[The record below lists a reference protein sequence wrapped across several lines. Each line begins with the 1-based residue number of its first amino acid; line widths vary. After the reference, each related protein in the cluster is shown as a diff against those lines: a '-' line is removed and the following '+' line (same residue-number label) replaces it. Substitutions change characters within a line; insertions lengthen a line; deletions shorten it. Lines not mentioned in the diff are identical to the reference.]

1 MFFPNTEEREDHDMN
16 TTKAMA
22 LCAIAAIGATVYA
35 GTYTWTGAANDGLW
49 FTAGNWNL
57 DGAAAVTSPGNSPA
71 DDVVISGSGVTVS
84 YNPGGDWIP
93 TGSTTV
99 SGGALLTQITGGAW
113 PLIRGDFL
121 LDGGNY
127 DTGSAGAFRL
137 GATMTI
143 RNGGT
148 FTLRTGQQN
157 DGDAGRIVLDNG
169 GTIERT
175 GEWPGT
181 IPVTFQGGEMTVAG
195 VYTSNDYDLYEGGA
209 ITATGEFHP
218 HDGLTIDGTV
228 ITCSLYAPQG
238 ADRVVSFASGGL
250 VCTSSN
256 HDGYY
261 QNAGVYI
268 DIPVNSTATFTMPVA
283 AANVYTAYFANGKF
297 RYNGETVAQAD
308 FDDLFTVEVV
318 DAEHSRFFLA
328 NAVASFTLS
337 APTATYVTSS
347 SATLSTTL
355 RNVGEGAGLVVFSYA
370 TNAAGIDLANGGSLG
385 AAAIAG
391 TAFSTNLTGLVA
403 DTLYYFAFGVVTG
416 NVVVAQTEVKTF
428 FASDYSAI
436 FLGEAGDG
444 LAATAG
450 NWSSGSVPTDSDT
463 ILIKTNCTW
472 LPGNLNLVNWNV
484 TVDGASL
491 TVNGEVNQTA
501 ARTIRNG
508 ALSASVFVGS
518 GNAIEVR
525 GSDITATT
533 TDRWNAVP
541 RGFYATAP
549 FFNFHSGAP
558 CSYTYTYDPA
568 SDAPDAEAEFTALF
582 TNGRILVDGAVLT
595 DASRVVITTNTT
607 DHTMTATLLASVVTA
622 SFDDAA
628 SAVVNGLSATLSV
641 TVEVGG
647 GHALYALVGDDPA
660 NLTATLVAAKA
671 ADAMTYTFSATGT
684 EGALT
689 YYQFRLGDGAD
700 AIYDSLAPQSFF
712 ATANG
717 NVWLGTVSTLASVP
731 ANWSK
736 GVVPGASDA
745 VYVVREKAQH
755 DLEWNVADAT
765 VASWKQIGD
774 VSVTFQCTPS
784 NLLSIAGNATL
795 DGGTWT
801 HTGPAANPSTM
812 INVAIGGNLTVGADA
827 SIQAG
832 RGSDSSSS
840 RSRGFARGNGPGC
853 RRDAGGSYA
862 GDGGHPSNTVT
873 FVSYG
878 SILDPLSYGSGGW
891 GDSELYAGGGIV
903 KLAVGGTLTV
913 NGLVCSRGFGW
924 PLDQENTIGG
934 AGSGGSVNIT
944 ADALAGTGSID
955 ANGGNNGLL
964 GPGSGGRV
972 KVALTGANASFST
985 FNGTISAYGGSM
997 QNANQTAL
1005 HDISP
1010 AAAGTVCLVAPR
1022 AKPLVLVDNV
1032 WRYGDTVTD
1041 WRVAEAADAV
1051 PSATHLPAMQDTDR
1065 SLVQTQWQLAGNG
1078 AIRLTANARIDSL
1091 SIASTNG
1098 TQCVYTDGRTL
1109 SAKELIVGN
1118 TRKSTGRYT
1127 ASDLPGVIVGS
1138 GSIVVEGHHTVIIL
1152 Q

>member
-1 MFFPNTEEREDHDMN
+1 MKKTL
-16 TTKAMA
+16 AMA
-22 LCAIAAIGATVYA
+22 LSALTALGTAAYA
-35 GTYTWTGAANDGLW
+35 GTYTWTGSANDGLW

-57 DGAAAVTSPGNSPA
+57 DGAAAATSPGNGPS
-71 DDVVISGSGVTVS
+71 DDVVISGSGVAVT
-84 YNPGGDWIP
+84 YQPGGDWVP
-93 TGSTTV
+93 TGSTTI
-99 SGGALLTQITGGAW
+99 SGGASLTQADGAAW

-121 LDGGNY
+121 LDGGSY

-137 GATMTI
+137 ASTMTI
-143 RNGGT
+143 QNGGV

-157 DGDAGRIVLDNG
+157 IDDAGRIVLAAG

-175 GEWPGT
+175 GEWQGN
-181 IPVTFQGGEMTVAG
+181 IPVTFQGGEMRVAG
-195 VYTSNDYDLYEGGA
+195 VYTSHDDDLYVGGA

-238 ADRVVSFASGGL
+238 ADRVVAFASGGL
-250 VCTSSN
+250 VCTSSSF
-256 HDGYY
+256 DGYY

-268 DIPVNSTATFTMPVA
+268 DVPVNSTATFTMPVA

-297 RYNGETVAQAD
+297 RYNGETVSQAD
-308 FDDLFTVEVV
+308 FEELFSVEAV
-318 DAEHSRFFLA
+318 DESHTRFALA
-328 NAVASFTLS
+328 NAAPVYVLS
-337 APTATYVTSS
+337 APTAAYVTSS

-355 RNVGEGAGLVVFSYA
+355 RKVGVGAGTVVFSYA
-370 TNAAGIDLANGGSLG
+370 TSANAIDLANGGSLG
-385 AAAIAG
+385 AAAVEG
-391 TAFSTNLTGLVA
+391 SVFSTNLTGLVA
-403 DTLYYFAFGVVTG
+403 DTLYHYAFGVVTG

-472 LPGNLNLVNWNV
+472 LPGNLNLANWNV

-491 TVNGEVNQTA
+491 TVNGEVNPTA

-508 ALSASVFVGS
+508 ALSATVFVGS

-533 TDRWNAVP
+533 TGRWNDVP
-541 RGFYATAP
+541 RGFYAAAP

-558 CSYTYTYDPA
+558 CSYTYAYNPEG
-568 SDAPDAEAEFTALF
+568 DAPDAAAEFTALF
-582 TNGRILVDGAVLT
+582 TNGRILVDGAVLA
-595 DASRVVITTNTT
+595 DASRVTITTNTT
-607 DHTMTATLLASVVTA
+607 DHTMTVTLLASAVTA
-622 SFDDAA
+622 SFEDIA
-628 SAVVNGLSATLSV
+628 SATVNGLAATLSV

-660 NLTATLVAAKA
+660 NLTATLVAAEA
-671 ADAMTYTFSATGT
+671 ADATTYTFAATGA

-700 AIYDSLAPQSFF
+700 AIYDSLMPQSFF

-717 NVWLGTVSTLASVP
+717 NVWLGTVSALASVP

-745 VYVVREKAQH
+745 VYVVKEKALH
-755 DLEWNVADAT
+755 DLEWNVVDAT

-774 VSVTFQCTPS
+774 VAVTFQCTPS

-812 INVAIGGNLTVGADA
+812 INVAIGGDLTVGADA

-832 RGSDSSSS
+832 RGSDAASL
-840 RSRGFARGNGPGC
+840 RSRGFSRGNGPGYK
-853 RRDAGGSYA
+853 RDAGGSYA
-862 GDGGHPSNTVT
+862 GDGGHPSNVVS

-924 PLDQENTIGG
+924 PLAQENTIGG
-934 AGSGGSVNIT
+934 SGSGGSVNIT
-944 ADALAGTGSID
+944 ASTLAGTGSID

-972 KVALTGANASFST
+972 KVALTGVNATFANFG
-985 FNGTISAYGGSM
+985 GTITAYGGSM
-997 QNANQTAL
+997 QDAAQAAL
-1005 HDISP
+1005 HDVSP
-1010 AAAGTVCLVAPR
+1010 AAAGTVCLVAPG

-1032 WRYGDTVTD
+1032 WRYGNAAAA

-1091 SIASTNG
+1091 SFDNGNG
-1098 TQCVYTDGRTL
+1098 TQCVYTDGHTL
-1109 SAKELIVGN
+1109 SVKELVVGN
-1118 TRKSTGRYT
+1118 ARKSTGTYT

-1138 GSIVVEGHHTVIIL
+1138 GSIVVQGQHTVVIL
-1152 Q
+1152 R

>member
-1 MFFPNTEEREDHDMN
+1 MKKSLVT
-16 TTKAMA
+16 A

-57 DGAAAVTSPGNSPA
+57 DGAAATTSPGNAPA
-71 DDVVISGSGVTVS
+71 DDVMISGSGVTVS
-84 YNPGGDWIP
+84 YNPGGDWVP
-93 TGSTTV
+93 TGSTTI
-99 SGGALLTQITGGAW
+99 SGGASLTQITGEAW

-121 LDGGNY
+121 LDGGSY
-127 DTGSAGAFRL
+127 DTGSAGTFRL
-137 GATMTI
+137 GSTMTI
-143 RNGGT
+143 RNGGV
-148 FTLRTGQQN
+148 FTLRCGQQN
-157 DGDAGRIVLDNG
+157 VDDAGEIVLDNG
-169 GTIERT
+169 GTITRT
-175 GEWPGT
+175 GAWPGT
-181 IPVTFQGGEMTVAG
+181 IPVTFSGGAMTVEG
-195 VYTSNDYDLYEGGA
+195 VYTSNSGDAYDGGS

-218 HDGLTIDGTV
+218 VDGLIIDGTA

-238 ADRVVSFASGGL
+238 ADIVVSFVSGSL
-250 VCTSSN
+250 TCTGTGF
-256 HDGYY
+256 DGYY

-297 RYNGETVAQAD
+297 RYNGETVSQAD
-308 FDDLFTVEVV
+308 FEDLFTVELV
-318 DAEHSRFFLA
+318 DADHSRFFLA
-328 NAVASFTLS
+328 NAVAAFALS
-337 APTATYVTSS
+337 APTAANVTSS
-347 SATLSTTL
+347 SAILSTTL
-355 RNVGEGAGLVVFSYA
+355 RKIGEGAGTVVFSYG
-370 TNAAGIDLANGGSLG
+370 TSGNAIDLANGASLG
-385 AAAIAG
+385 AAAVEG
-391 TAFSTNLTGLVA
+391 SVFTTNLTGLVA
-403 DTLYYFAFGVVTG
+403 DTLYYYAFGVVTG
-416 NVVVAQTEVKTF
+416 NVVVAQTEAKTF

-450 NWSSGSVPTDSDT
+450 NWSLGVVPTSSDT

-472 LPGNLNLVNWNV
+472 FPGNLNLVEWNV
-484 TVDGASL
+484 SVDGAALAVS
-491 TVNGEVNQTA
+491 GEINQTA

-508 ALSASVFVGS
+508 TLSATVFVGS

-558 CSYTYTYDPA
+558 CSYTYTYDP
-568 SDAPDAEAEFTALF
+568 SGDAPDANDEFAALF
-582 TNGRILVDGAVLT
+582 TQGRILVDGAVLT

-607 DHTMTATLLASVVTA
+607 DHTMTATLLASAVTA
-622 SFDDAA
+622 SFEDAA

-641 TVEVGG
+641 MVEVGG

-660 NLTATLVAAKA
+660 NLTTTLVAAEA
-671 ADAMTYTFSATGT
+671 ADATTYSFAATGT

-717 NVWLGTVSTLASVP
+717 NVWLGTVSALASVP

-745 VYVVREKAQH
+745 VYVVKEKAQH

-765 VASWKQIGD
+765 VAAWKQIGD

-812 INVAIGGNLTVGADA
+812 INVAIGGDLTVGADA

-840 RSRGFARGNGPGC
+840 RSRGFARGNGPGYK
-853 RRDAGGSYA
+853 RDAGGSYA
-862 GDGGHPSNTVT
+862 GDGGHPSNTVS

-878 SILDPLSYGSGGW
+878 SILDPLSYGSGAW
-891 GDSELYAGGGIV
+891 GDSELYAGGGII

-934 AGSGGSVNIT
+934 AGSGGSINIT
-944 ADALAGTGSID
+944 AGALAGTGSID

-972 KVALTGANASFST
+972 KVALTGANVTFADFS
-985 FNGTISAYGGSM
+985 GTISAYGGSM
-997 QNANQTAL
+997 QDAGQAVL

-1010 AAAGTVCLVAPR
+1010 AAAGTVCLVAPG
-1022 AKPLVLVDNV
+1022 AKPIVLVDNV
-1032 WRYGDTVTD
+1032 WRYGNSAAA

-1118 TRKSTGRYT
+1118 TRKSTGTYR
-1127 ASDLPGVIVGS
+1127 ASDLPGIIMGS
-1138 GSIVVEGHHTVIIL
+1138 GSIVVEGHHTVVIL
-1152 Q
+1152 R

>member
-1 MFFPNTEEREDHDMN
+1 MK

-22 LCAIAAIGATVYA
+22 LCAMAAVAAAAHA

-49 FTAGNWNL
+49 FTPGNWNL
-57 DGAAAVTSPGNSPA
+57 DGVAAATSPGNEHS
-71 DDVVISGSGVTVS
+71 DDVVINGSGVAVS
-84 YNPGGDWIP
+84 YDPGGDWVP
-93 TGSTTV
+93 TGSTTI
-99 SGGALLTQITGGAW
+99 SGGASLTQINGAAW
-113 PLIRGDFL
+113 PLIRGNFL
-121 LDGGNY
+121 LDGGSY

-137 GATMTI
+137 ASTMTI
-143 RNGGT
+143 QNGGV

-157 DGDAGRIVLDNG
+157 IDGTGRIVLAAG

-175 GEWPGT
+175 GEWQGT

-195 VYTSNDYDLYEGGA
+195 VYTSNDNDLYEGGA

-228 ITCSLYAPQG
+228 ITCSLYSPQG
-238 ADRVVSFASGGL
+238 ADRVVTFVSGGL
-250 VCTSSN
+250 VCTSSGF
-256 HDGYY
+256 DGYY

-268 DIPVNSTATFTMPVA
+268 DIPAGSTATFTMPVA
-283 AANVYTAYFANGKF
+283 AANVYNAYFTNGKF
-297 RYNGETVAQAD
+297 RYNGETVSQAD
-308 FDDLFTVEVV
+308 FEELFSVEAV
-318 DAEHSRFFLA
+318 DESHARFALA
-328 NAVASFTLS
+328 NAAPVYALT
-337 APTATYVTSS
+337 APTAYNVSSS

-355 RNVGEGAGLVVFSYA
+355 RKVGEGAGTVVFSYA
-370 TNAAGIDLANGGSLG
+370 TSASAIDLANGGFLG
-385 AAAIAG
+385 AAAVEGAV
-391 TAFSTNLTGLVA
+391 FSTNLTGLVA
-403 DTLYYFAFGVVTG
+403 DTLYHYAFGVVTG

-436 FLGEAGDG
+436 FLGGAGDG

-463 ILIKTNCTW
+463 ILIKADCTW
-472 LPGNLNLVNWNV
+472 LPGNLNLANWNV
-484 TVDGASL
+484 TVDGAAL

-501 ARTIRNG
+501 ARTLRNG
-508 ALSASVFVGS
+508 ALSAIVFVGS

-533 TDRWNAVP
+533 TGRWNDVP

-558 CSYTYTYDPA
+558 CSYTYAYNPEG
-568 SDAPDAEAEFTALF
+568 DAPDAEAEFTALF

-595 DASRVVITTNTT
+595 DASRVTITTNTT

-622 SFDDAA
+622 SFEDAA
-628 SAVVNGLSATLSV
+628 SATVNGLSATLSV

-660 NLTATLVAAKA
+660 NLTVSLVAAEA
-671 ADAMTYTFSATGT
+671 ADATTYTFAATGA

-700 AIYDSLAPQSFF
+700 AIYDSLTPQSFF
-712 ATANG
+712 ATADG
-717 NVWLGTVSTLASVP
+717 NVWLGTVSALASVP

-736 GVVPGASDA
+736 GTVPGASDA
-745 VYVVREKAQH
+745 VYVVKEKAIH
-755 DLEWNVADAT
+755 DLEWNIADAT

-774 VSVTFQCTPS
+774 VSVTFLCTPS

-801 HTGPAANPSTM
+801 HAGPAANPSTM
-812 INVAIGGNLTVGADA
+812 INVAVGGDLTVGADA

-832 RGSDSSSS
+832 TAAGGQHY
-840 RSRGFARGNGPGC
+840 RSRGFEGGFGPGFK
-853 RRDAGGSYA
+853 RDAGGSYA
-862 GDGGHPSNTVT
+862 GDGGHPSNIVS

-913 NGLVCSRGFGW
+913 NGTICSRGFGW

-944 ADALAGTGSID
+944 AGALAGTGSID

-972 KVALTGANASFST
+972 KVALTGANASFAT
-985 FNGTISAYGGSM
+985 FDGTISAYGGSM
-997 QNANQTAL
+997 QNEAQAVL
-1005 HDISP
+1005 HDVSP
-1010 AAAGTVCLVAPR
+1010 AAAGTVCLVAPG
-1022 AKPLVLVDNV
+1022 AKPVVLVDNV
-1032 WRYGDTVTD
+1032 WRYGNTPAE
-1041 WRVAEAADAV
+1041 WRVAAAEDAV
-1051 PSATHLPAMQDTDR
+1051 PSGTHLPAMQDTDR
-1065 SLVQTQWQLAGNG
+1065 SLLQTRWQLVENG
-1078 AIRLTANARIDSL
+1078 AIRLTADARVASL
-1091 SIASTNG
+1091 SIASAEG
-1098 TQCVYTDGRTL
+1098 AQCVYTDGHTL
-1109 SAKELIVGN
+1109 SVKELVVGE
-1118 TRKSTGRYT
+1118 TRKSTGTYT
-1127 ASDLPGVIVGS
+1127 AADLPGVIAGS
-1138 GSIVVEGHHTVIIL
+1138 GAVVVEGSHTVIL
-1152 Q
+1152 LR

>member
-1 MFFPNTEEREDHDMN
+1 MN
-16 TTKAMA
+16 KLVLAA
-22 LCAIAAIGATVYA
+22 LPLATASALLADTITWTWNGGDGEWFSANWLENGEISANNPGPTPSGNVLIDNGADV
-35 GTYTWTGAANDGLW
+35 TYT
-49 FTAGNWNL
+49 
-57 DGAAAVTSPGNSPA
+57 
-71 DDVVISGSGVTVS
+71 
-84 YNPGGDWIP
+84 PGGDWVP
-93 TGSTTV
+93 TGSTTI
-99 SGGALLTQITGGAW
+99 SGGASLTQINSAAW

-121 LDGGNY
+121 LDGGSY

-137 GATMTI
+137 ASTMTI
-143 RNGGT
+143 QNGGI

-157 DGDAGRIVLDNG
+157 IDDAGRIVLAAG

-175 GEWPGT
+175 GEWEGN
-181 IPVTFQGGEMTVAG
+181 IPVTFQGGVMTVAG
-195 VYTSNDYDLYEGGA
+195 VYTSNDYDLYDGGA

-238 ADRVVSFASGGL
+238 ANRVVSFASGGL
-250 VCTSSN
+250 VCTSSSF
-256 HDGYY
+256 DGYY

-297 RYNGETVAQAD
+297 RYNGETVSQAD
-308 FDDLFTVEVV
+308 FDELFSVEAA
-318 DAEHSRFFLA
+318 DESHTRFALA
-328 NAVASFTLS
+328 NAAPVYALS
-337 APTATYVTSS
+337 APTATAVTAS

-355 RNVGEGAGLVVFSYA
+355 RKIGVGDGTVVFSYA
-370 TNAAGIDLANGGSLG
+370 TSTAAVDLANGGSLG
-385 AAAIAG
+385 AATVEGAV
-391 TAFSTNLTGLVA
+391 FSTNLTGLVA
-403 DTLYYFAFGVVTG
+403 DTLYHYAFGVVTG

-463 ILIKTNCTW
+463 ILIKADCTW
-472 LPGNLNLVNWNV
+472 LDGNLNLANWNV
-484 TVDGASL
+484 TVDGANL
-491 TVNGEVNQTA
+491 TVHGEINPTA

-508 ALSASVFVGS
+508 ALSATVFVGS

-533 TDRWNAVP
+533 TGRWNDVP

-558 CSYTYTYDPA
+558 CSYTYAYNPEG
-568 SDAPDAEAEFTALF
+568 DAPNAEAEFTALF
-582 TNGRILVDGAVLT
+582 TNGRILVDGAVLS
-595 DASRVVITTNTT
+595 DASRVTITTNTT
-607 DHTMTATLLASVVTA
+607 DHTMTVTLLASTVTA
-622 SFDDAA
+622 SFEDTA
-628 SAVVNGLSATLSV
+628 SATVNGLAATLSV

-660 NLTATLVAAKA
+660 NLTAALVAAEA
-671 ADAMTYTFSATGT
+671 ADATTYTFAATGA

-689 YYQFRLGDGAD
+689 YYQFRLGDGND
-700 AIYDSLAPQSFF
+700 AIYDSLTPQSFF

-717 NVWLGTVSTLASVP
+717 NVWLGTVSALASIP

-745 VYVVREKAQH
+745 VYVVKEKAVH

-812 INVAIGGNLTVGADA
+812 INVAIGGDLTVGADA

-832 RGSDSSSS
+832 RGSDSASH
-840 RSRGFARGNGPGC
+840 RSRGFARGNGPGYK
-853 RRDAGGSYA
+853 RGAGGSYA
-862 GDGGHPSNTVT
+862 GDGGHPSNVVS

-878 SILDPLSYGSGGW
+878 SILNPLSYGSGGW

-924 PLDQENTIGG
+924 PLELENTIGG

-944 ADALAGTGSID
+944 AGALAGTGSID

-972 KVALTGANASFST
+972 KVALTSANATLTDFG
-985 FNGTISAYGGSM
+985 GTITAYGGSM
-997 QNANQTAL
+997 QDAAQASL

-1010 AAAGTVCLVAPR
+1010 AAAGTVYLVAPGV
-1022 AKPLVLVDNV
+1022 KPVVIVDNV
-1032 WRYGDTVTD
+1032 WRYGNAATA

-1051 PSATHLPAMQDTDR
+1051 PSATHLPAMQDADR
-1065 SLVQTQWQLAGNG
+1065 SLVQTKWQLSGNG
-1078 AIRLTANARIDSL
+1078 AIRLTANARISSL
-1091 SIASTNG
+1091 SVDNGNG
-1098 TQCVYTDGRTL
+1098 TQCVYTDGHTL
-1109 SAKELIVGN
+1109 SVKELVVGDA
-1118 TRKSTGRYT
+1118 RKPTGTYT
-1127 ASDLPGVIVGS
+1127 ASDLPGVVMGS
-1138 GSIVVEGHHTVIIL
+1138 GSIVVEGHHTVVIL